1 MKAQTTMFG
10 RMVKKYEMPLEAIED
25 INLRYEEEKE
35 KLNSF
40 GPRLA
45 GRLNSEKEFTNLLG
59 QTKISKNIGILNYF
73 LRFQ

>member
-35 KLNSF
+35 
-40 GPRLA
+40 
-45 GRLNSEKEFTNLLG
+45 
-59 QTKISKNIGILNYF
+59 
-73 LRFQ
+73 